1 MEPELILMTVVSFP
15 LMVMRRQAYI
25 SMKKL
30 PKLSQRGKG
39 RAGIRS
45 PDLEDSSRHLQ
56 CSGQPVFTGHL
67 RRASSASQPCGKCGA
82 RSQGS
87 MRICSFQK

>member
-1 MEPELILMTVVSFP
+1 MEPELILMKVVSFP

-30 PKLSQRGKG
+30 PKLSQWGKG

-45 PDLEDSSRHLQ
+45 QDLGDSSCHLH

-67 RRASSASQPCGKCGA
+67 RHASSSSQPCGKCGA
-82 RSQGS
+82 RSQWS